1 MHPLTRFFNYLK
13 RKDFALALAR
23 EHLSDRDLTQWY
35 PDWMYEFMESDE
47 VRNQA
52 YQDVIRETVSGKVVL
67 EVGTG
72 RSALWAVCCAR
83 AGAKRVYAI
92 EANKRAYQAALRF
105 LRSNKIDNVHL
116 ICGFSD
122 NVELPERCE
131 VLVHTLVGD
140 IASSEGMIPFI
151 EDAKRRLLT
160 PDAVHIPQRCT
171 THVVLAEDPKLRP
184 AEWVLSYGM
193 RGLRPFEGLSFV
205 WFFGFP
211 RPAALSEPQ
220 AFEDFVFRE
229 APQLHTNTRL
239 VMEIKRD
246 GELRGVCFFIRLYVS
261 ETRVVDSW
269 ASPTAWCTPY
279 VRLKATTPVR
289 KGDFVEMSIQS
300 DLSGNPSYS
309 IQLMHHADGAV
320 KEIGQYAWSGD

>member
-13 RKDFALALAR
+13 RKDFAVAVAR
-23 EHLSDRDLTQWY
+23 EHLSDRDLTEWY
-35 PDWMYEFMESDE
+35 PEWMYEFMETDD

-72 RSALWAVCCAR
+72 RKALWAVCCAR

-92 EANKRAYQAALRF
+92 EANKRAYRAALRF
-105 LRSNKIDNVHL
+105 LSSKKIDNVHL
-116 ICGFSD
+116 VCGFSD
-122 NVELPERCE
+122 HVQLPECCE
-131 VLVHTLVGD
+131 VLVHSLVGD
-140 IASSEGMIPFI
+140 IGSSEGMIGFV

-160 PDAVHIPQRCT
+160 PDAIHIPERCT
-171 THVVLAEDPKLRP
+171 TYVVLAEDPKLRL
-184 AEWVLSYGM
+184 AESVLSYGM

-211 RPAALSEPQ
+211 HGAALSEPQ
-220 AFEDFVFRE
+220 VFEDFVFQE
-229 APQLHTNTRL
+229 TPQLQTDTRL

-246 GELRGVCFFIRLYVS
+246 GELRGICFFIRLYLS

-269 ASPTAWCTPY
+269 ASQTAWSTPY
-279 VRLKATTPVR
+279 IRLKAPTPVR

-309 IQLMHHADGAV
+309 LSLVHKVDGSAR
-320 KEIGQYAWSGD
+320 EIGQYAWSGD